1 MKIAIGDIDIDV
13 IQKDIKN
20 IHLSVLPPDGRV
32 RISAPY
38 HIKPNEIRMFA
49 ISKLLW
55 IRKNRD
61 KLKAQVRETPREFI
75 DRESHY
81 LWGKRYLL
89 NVLETQK
96 SPYVD
101 VQHKN
106 LLLKVKPYFSRE
118 DKEQVLNAFYR
129 NELRSLASSIIRRF
143 EKTMHVK
150 VKKVYV
156 QRMKTRWGSCNVRQ
170 SSIRLNSELA
180 KKPIELV
187 EYVIAHEMTHLII
200 PNHGPQFVSIMDRVM
215 PTWKHL
221 RDELNA
227 LPLRHESWKSNN
239 LD

>member
-1 MKIAIGDIDIDV
+1 MKIEIGSIDIDV

-38 HIKPNEIRMFA
+38 HIKSHEIRMFA

-61 KLKAQVRETPREFI
+61 KLKAQVREIPREFI
-75 DRESHY
+75 NRESHY

-101 VQHKN
+101 VQHKT
-106 LLLKVKPYFSRE
+106 LFLMVKPHFSRE
-118 DKEQVLNAFYR
+118 DKEHVLNAFYR
-129 NELRSLASSIIRRF
+129 NELRSLASSIIGRF

-150 VKKVYV
+150 VKKVLCTEDEN
-156 QRMKTRWGSCNVRQ
+156 QMGK
-170 SSIRLNSELA
+170 L
-180 KKPIELV
+180 
-187 EYVIAHEMTHLII
+187 
-200 PNHGPQFVSIMDRVM
+200 QF
-215 PTWKHL
+215 
-221 RDELNA
+221 
-227 LPLRHESWKSNN
+227 
-239 LD
+239 

>member
-1 MKIAIGDIDIDV
+1 MKIEVGNIHIDV

-20 IHLSVLPPDGRV
+20 IHLSILPPDGRV

-38 HIKPNEIRMFA
+38 HIKSDEIRMFA

-55 IRKNRD
+55 IRKNKD
-61 KLKAQVRETPREFI
+61 KFKTQMRETPREFI

-89 NVLETQK
+89 SILETQK
-96 SPYVD
+96 SPSVD
-101 VQHKN
+101 VQHKT
-106 LLLKVKPYFSRE
+106 LLLNIKSHFSRE

-129 NELRSLASSIIRRF
+129 NELRSLVSSVIRKF
-143 EKTMHVK
+143 EKIMHVK
-150 VKKVYV
+150 VKKVYI
-156 QRMKTRWGSCNVRQ
+156 QRMKTRWGSCNFKQ

-187 EYVIAHEMTHLII
+187 EYVIAHEMAHLLI
-200 PNHGPQFVSIMDRVM
+200 PNHGPQFISIMNKVM

-227 LPLRHESWKSNN
+227 LPLGHENWKSSN
-239 LD
+239 